1 MVLKAN
7 VERRRD
13 NQQWLLDYLVR
24 VTGRAQ
30 LFDRDD
36 RTFPASVRSY
46 QMIPRHMAR
55 IARHQEAIARAAE
68 EHGHRETALEAYFKA
83 VVTWHQAEHPIYEDD
98 NRYKIAYHQRLWDCY
113 DRVMALSS
121 YPIERVEVPWE
132 GVSISCLLH
141 LLPDRRQAPVVLFVP
156 GMDMVKEMYPDP
168 LSNAILARGMHC
180 LSMDGPGQGAS
191 NMRKIRVTADNYER
205 AAAAVIDYLAT
216 RPEVDASRIALMGMS
231 MGSFWG
237 TRVAA
242 FDRRVRALATVAA
255 CYGPKTAI
263 FELASPRFK
272 QMFMYMSGIHDEEE
286 FDRMAAGMTTAGIA
300 GQIRCPSLMVV
311 SEYDQLCYLEDS
323 LATFEALA
331 GPKELWVL
339 EDEFH
344 HAPAPPGLGGVDT
357 RAFMTDWLHAA
368 LAGRVPPGQRRVVV
382 VSPRSGAGPYTE
394 GSRDPLEP

>member
-1 MVLKAN
+1 MVLKAG
-7 VERRRD
+7 VERRRG
-13 NQQWLLDYLVR
+13 NQQWLMDYLVR
-24 VTGRAQ
+24 VTGQ
-30 LFDRDD
+30 VQHFERDERD
-36 RTFPASVRSY
+36 FPASARSY

-55 IARHQEAIARAAE
+55 VTRHQEAIARAAE
-68 EHGHRETALEAYFKA
+68 AQGHRETALEAYFKA
-83 VVTWHQAEHPIYEDD
+83 TLTWHRAQHPIYEDD
-98 NRYKIAYHQRLWDCY
+98 NRFKIAYYQRLQECY
-113 DRVMALSS
+113 DRVMALSG

-132 GVSISCLLH
+132 GVTIQCNLH
-141 LLPDRRQAPVVLFVP
+141 LLPDRRRAPVVLFVP
-156 GMDMVKEMYPDP
+156 GMDMVKEMHPNP
-168 LSNAILARGMHC
+168 LSNLVLARGMHC

-191 NMRKIRVTADNYER
+191 NLRQIRVTADNYPR
-205 AAAAVIDYLAT
+205 AVAAVIDFLAA
-216 RPEVDASRIALMGMS
+216 RPEVDGGRIALMGMS
-231 MGSFWG
+231 MGSYWA
-237 TRVAA
+237 TRAA
-242 FDRRVRALATVAA
+242 AADGRVRALASGYA
-255 CYGPKTAI
+255 CYGPQTAI